1 MHVHDKYLAA
11 YFDMCDARFFTRS
24 FVNSNRDD
32 EVARFTKTLS
42 HQVTVVLSLVL
53 QQLLSVATRNVTVE
67 PPAAPQIVKNS
78 PQQQLELVCDMMY

>member
-42 HQVTVVLSLVL
+42 HQVTVVLSLVF
-53 QQLLSVATRNVTVE
+53 QQLLRVATRNVTVE
-67 PPAAPQIVKNS
+67 PSVTPQILKKNS
-78 PQQQLELVCDMMY
+78 PQ

>member
-67 PPAAPQIVKNS
+67 PSVTPQILKKNS
-78 PQQQLELVCDMMY
+78 PQEQLGVCGI

>member
-11 YFDMCDARFFTRS
+11 NFDMCDARLFTRS

-32 EVARFTKTLS
+32 EVARFTETLS

-67 PPAAPQIVKNS
+67 PSVTPQILKKTPHKNS
-78 PQQQLELVCDMMY
+78 WGVCGI